1 MEMTYQN
8 TLLKVTA
15 ILMIV
20 FAVLGLVSAGMISM
34 DVQKELGGSSSG
46 FTSMIMEIAMEDPSF
61 AAQAGID
68 DPEQFYELMQDE
80 EFQSVMGGVF
90 AVISAVM
97 ILFAAIAA
105 IPRAIAGI
113 MGLSRSSRP
122 EKSGFFMA
130 WGIVLLILGVI
141 GMLFSGGVFSL
152 NGLVSL
158 VGGVVL
164 PILYLVGSSQQ
175 KKAYL
180 ASLSAAQGA
189 GSNYAAMPAG
199 SSPKA
204 PPAAP
209 EAPQQPENK
218 GPEF

>member
-1 MEMTYQN
+1 
-8 TLLKVTA
+8 
-15 ILMIV
+15 
-20 FAVLGLVSAGMISM
+20 
-34 DVQKELGGSSSG
+34 
-46 FTSMIMEIAMEDPSF
+46 
-61 AAQAGID
+61 
-68 DPEQFYELMQDE
+68 
-80 EFQSVMGGVF
+80 
-90 AVISAVM
+90 
-97 ILFAAIAA
+97 
-105 IPRAIAGI
+105 
-113 MGLSRSSRP
+113 
-122 EKSGFFMA
+122 
-130 WGIVLLILGVI
+130 
-141 GMLFSGGVFSL
+141 MLFSGGVFSL

-189 GSNYAAMPAG
+189 GINYAAMPAG

>member
-1 MEMTYQN
+1 
-8 TLLKVTA
+8 
-15 ILMIV
+15 
-20 FAVLGLVSAGMISM
+20 
-34 DVQKELGGSSSG
+34 
-46 FTSMIMEIAMEDPSF
+46 
-61 AAQAGID
+61 
-68 DPEQFYELMQDE
+68 MQDE

-105 IPRAIAGI
+105 VPRAIAGI

-130 WGIVLLILGVI
+130 WGIVLLICGVI

-152 NGLVSL
+152 NGAGEPRRRRSSCRSSTSS
-158 VGGVVL
+158 
-164 PILYLVGSSQQ
+164 GSSQQ

-189 GSNYAAMPAG
+189 RHQLRRDARGQQPQGPARRAGGAAAAG
-199 SSPKA
+199 KQGPGVLKNPSKEGRAEPPLFFRPG
-204 PPAAP
+204 PPA
-209 EAPQQPENK
+209 
-218 GPEF
+218 

>member
-15 ILMIV
+15 ILLIV

-141 GMLFSGGVFSL
+141 GMLFSGGVFSF
-152 NGLVSL
+152 NGW
-158 VGGVVL
+158 
-164 PILYLVGSSQQ
+164 
-175 KKAYL
+175 
-180 ASLSAAQGA
+180 
-189 GSNYAAMPAG
+189 
-199 SSPKA
+199 
-204 PPAAP
+204 
-209 EAPQQPENK
+209 
-218 GPEF
+218 

>member
-1 MEMTYQN
+1 MTYKN

-34 DVQKELGGSSSG
+34 DVQKELGGSSGG

-68 DPEQFYELMQDE
+68 DPAEFYELMQDE
-80 EFQSVMGGVF
+80 EFQAVMGGVF
-90 AVISAVM
+90 AVISVVM
-97 ILFAAIAA
+97 ILFAAVAA

-113 MGLSRSSRP
+113 LGLSRSSRP

-141 GMLFSGGVFSL
+141 GMLFSGGVFSF

-164 PILYLVGSSQQ
+164 PILYLVRSSQQ

-180 ASLSAAQGA
+180 ASLSAAQA
-189 GSNYAAMPAG
+189 VNINYAAMPAG

-209 EAPQQPENK
+209 EAPRQPENK

>member
-1 MEMTYQN
+1 M
-8 TLLKVTA
+8 
-15 ILMIV
+15 
-20 FAVLGLVSAGMISM
+20 
-34 DVQKELGGSSSG
+34 
-46 FTSMIMEIAMEDPSF
+46 
-61 AAQAGID
+61 
-68 DPEQFYELMQDE
+68 
-80 EFQSVMGGVF
+80 
-90 AVISAVM
+90 
-97 ILFAAIAA
+97 
-105 IPRAIAGI
+105 
-113 MGLSRSSRP
+113 
-122 EKSGFFMA
+122 
-130 WGIVLLILGVI
+130 
-141 GMLFSGGVFSL
+141 
-152 NGLVSL
+152 SL

-189 GSNYAAMPAG
+189 GINYAAMPA

>member
-80 EFQSVMGGVF
+80 EFQSVKIG
-90 AVISAVM
+90 
-97 ILFAAIAA
+97 
-105 IPRAIAGI
+105 RAH
-113 MGLSRSSRP
+113 
-122 EKSGFFMA
+122 
-130 WGIVLLILGVI
+130 V
-141 GMLFSGGVFSL
+141 
-152 NGLVSL
+152 
-158 VGGVVL
+158 
-164 PILYLVGSSQQ
+164 
-175 KKAYL
+175 
-180 ASLSAAQGA
+180 
-189 GSNYAAMPAG
+189 
-199 SSPKA
+199 
-204 PPAAP
+204 
-209 EAPQQPENK
+209 
-218 GPEF
+218 

>member
-80 EFQSVMGGVF
+80 EFQSVMGGV
-90 AVISAVM
+90 
-97 ILFAAIAA
+97 
-105 IPRAIAGI
+105 
-113 MGLSRSSRP
+113 
-122 EKSGFFMA
+122 
-130 WGIVLLILGVI
+130 
-141 GMLFSGGVFSL
+141 
-152 NGLVSL
+152 
-158 VGGVVL
+158 VL

-189 GSNYAAMPAG
+189 GINYAAMPAG

>member
-61 AAQAGID
+61 AA
-68 DPEQFYELMQDE
+68 
-80 EFQSVMGGVF
+80 
-90 AVISAVM
+90 
-97 ILFAAIAA
+97 IAA
-105 IPRAIAGI
+105 VPRAIAGI

-189 GSNYAAMPAG
+189 GINYAAMPAG

>member
-1 MEMTYQN
+1 MEMTYKN

-34 DVQKELGGSSSG
+34 DVQKELGGSSGG
-46 FTSMIMEIAMEDPSF
+46 FTNMIMQIAMEDPSF

-68 DPEQFYELMQDE
+68 DPAEFYELMQDE
-80 EFQSVMGGVF
+80 EFQAVMGGVF
-90 AVISAVM
+90 TVISVAM
-97 ILFAAIAA
+97 ILFAAVAA

-122 EKSGFFMA
+122 EKSGFFLA
-130 WGIVLLILGVI
+130 WGIVLLILGAI
-141 GMLFSGGVFSL
+141 GMIFSGGVFSF

-164 PILYLVGSSQQ
+164 PILYIVGANRQ
-175 KKAYL
+175 KKAYIRGL
-180 ASLSAAQGA
+180 QSARTPGINYDALPS
-189 GSNYAAMPAG
+189 GSH
-199 SSPKA
+199 PKA
-204 PPAAP
+204 PPAP
-209 EAPQQPENK
+209 EAQKPEPK

>member
-90 AVISAVM
+90 S
-97 ILFAAIAA
+97 F
-105 IPRAIAGI
+105 
-113 MGLSRSSRP
+113 
-122 EKSGFFMA
+122 
-130 WGIVLLILGVI
+130 
-141 GMLFSGGVFSL
+141 

-189 GSNYAAMPAG
+189 GINYAAMPAG

-209 EAPQQPENK
+209 EGRENFPEK
-218 GPEF
+218 GLLTAAGKRKFFGAFYEFLSENTCIVTGVVVL